1 MAHTLDLLR
10 QEHREM
16 RVLLDALEQQLDLFE
31 QAGEPDF
38 ELLSEIV
45 DYFRGVP
52 DLYHHPKEDLIYYY
66 MSLRVTEENELRVDL
81 HAEHDRGS
89 DLLNI
94 FARHLM
100 RVLLGVELPRD
111 LVVKTGRAFLENE
124 KRHMDAEE
132 KSFFPAAQQFLTQE
146 DWSQVDERVMRR
158 RDPRLEEQAQHRF
171 RLVRALLN

>member
-1 MAHTLDLLR
+1 MAQTLDLLR

-16 RVLLDALEQQLDLFE
+16 RVLLEALEQQLDLFE
-31 QAGEPDF
+31 QAGNPDF

-66 MSLRVTEENELRVDL
+66 MTLRVADKNDLKVDL
-81 HAEHDRGS
+81 HSEHDRGS
-89 DLLNI
+89 DLLNN
-94 FARHLM
+94 FARNLM

-111 LVVKTGRAFLENE
+111 VVVKSGRDFLENE

-132 KSFFPAAQQFLTQE
+132 NAF
-146 DWSQVDERVMRR
+146 
-158 RDPRLEEQAQHRF
+158 
-171 RLVRALLN
+171 